1 MRKQLHIISGFRN
14 GENPSCYSA
23 RASFHYPQFSS
34 GEVLNIN
41 TDHTL
46 LFSNGN
52 VKCCCAVLS
61 FYFNIISSFGLLFQP
76 ATTFFHRFFCVAT
89 GLGAIGNVLTLLSIA
104 NRKLIKR
111 ILVRSLTPY
120 VKLYLALVESY
131 SLCSLLGWRWRCCI
145 VVPILISTQISVFIS
160 DAVFYRDRRYSLS
173 MIVLFIL
180 YRIALIVSVRFALF
194 GSLYYRVFRFSGFD
208 FYNSGNF
215 VSKSLSLVLFQVGQL
230 IFFVRYKHR
239 LFSIRTS
246 YTILSNKKWSDLDRR
261 KRVSLQEE
269 KENDVLITIERLQR
283 KKEDE
288 KKELDDDDLYHV

>member
-1 MRKQLHIISGFRN
+1 MRRQLHTISGFRN

-23 RASFHYPQFSS
+23 RASFHYPEFSS

-41 TDHTL
+41 TDHTF
-46 LFSNGN
+46 LFANGN
-52 VKCCCAVLS
+52 VKCFCAVLS

-76 ATTFFHRFFCVAT
+76 ATTFLHQFFCVAT
-89 GLGAIGNVLTLLSIA
+89 GIGAIGNILTLLSIA

-120 VKLYLALVESY
+120 VKLYLAIVESY

-145 VVPILISTQISVFIS
+145 VVPILISTQISVFVS
-160 DAVFYRDRRYSLS
+160 DAVFYRDRRYSLC

-230 IFFVRYKHR
+230 FFYMRYKHR

-261 KRVSLQEE
+261 KRLSLQEE
-269 KENDVLITIERLQR
+269 KENEVMMTIERLQR
-283 KKEDE
+283 DNEEKEMDDE
-288 KKELDDDDLYHV
+288 YDLYRV